1 MEAGSNKEFF
11 INYKPNS
18 PWTQLSWDLNV
29 RYLNVRYLNDTNNH
43 PLHSLW
49 PTSFT
54 LPSQTGHLNLERRI
68 LTRNQRRMMRLLII
82 LRLIHLLPLTF
93 LEQPQNITFLENGGH
108 FGHRLEFLKSSRE
121 LWGSFTILLYSYFW
135 SYAEKFSLL

>member
-1 MEAGSNKEFF
+1 
-11 INYKPNS
+11 
-18 PWTQLSWDLNV
+18 
-29 RYLNVRYLNDTNNH
+29 
-43 PLHSLW
+43 
-49 PTSFT
+49 
-54 LPSQTGHLNLERRI
+54 
-68 LTRNQRRMMRLLII
+68 MMRLLII

-93 LEQPQNITFLENGGH
+93 LEQPQNITFLVSYSSRLKLLLLENGGH